1 MRRYFTQVLL
11 RTALCCIAAWPAR
24 ADTINADLD
33 TLTTIPIERFTA
45 DGKTLLLWLPSEFD
59 MQPAHAT
66 VGKALATRGVEVWI
80 ADLFGAVDWQDA
92 VGKIGVLIAEP

>member
-1 MRRYFTQVLL
+1 
-11 RTALCCIAAWPAR
+11 
-24 ADTINADLD
+24 
-33 TLTTIPIERFTA
+33 
-45 DGKTLLLWLPSEFD
+45 